1 MTADKSTDQISSEL
15 ASYIE
20 ALTSTEN
27 KISHESTFKEMGIDS
42 ISLVKILVFIEK
54 KYGISL
60 IGTKLGREDLATFGK
75 LVEHIARH
83 E

>member
-1 MTADKSTDQISSEL
+1 MTADKPIDQISSEL

-20 ALTSTEN
+20 ALTSPVKEITF
-27 KISHESTFKEMGIDS
+27 ESTFEEMGTDS

-54 KYGISL
+54 KHGISL
-60 IGTKLGREDLATFGK
+60 IGSKLGRDDLATFGK

-83 E
+83 K